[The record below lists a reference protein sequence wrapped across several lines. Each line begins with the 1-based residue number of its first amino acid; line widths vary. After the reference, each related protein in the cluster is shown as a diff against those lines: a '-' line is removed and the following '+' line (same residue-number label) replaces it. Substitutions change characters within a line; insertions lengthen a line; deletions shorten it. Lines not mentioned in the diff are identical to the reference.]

1 VTDFSYRNAL
11 IVGAETGIS
20 ASLAR
25 RLAALD
31 VKIGLAARN
40 VGKLDTLAAETRAT
54 TFAVDASEASAV
66 AELGVIL

>member
-1 VTDFSYRNAL
+1 L
-11 IVGAETGIS
+11 IVGAGTGIS

-40 VGKLDTLAAETRAT
+40 VGKLDVLAAETRAT
-54 TFAVDASEASAV
+54 GKAGRGMIAA
-66 AELGVIL
+66 